1 MTHDPHSSSL
11 FSLLS
16 PTPSFYAGEAEIYGR
31 VGKGGGSGAGSC
43 RTGAGER
50 VVWARSFSCEL
61 VLMLMS
67 VCSRARMMLPRA
79 RSFV

>member
-16 PTPSFYAGEAEIYGR
+16 PTPSFYAGEAEIYGG

-43 RTGAGER
+43 RTGAGEAR
-50 VVWARSFSCEL
+50 GVGSVVLVRAGADADVCMFACTHDAAAR
-61 VLMLMS
+61 
-67 VCSRARMMLPRA
+67 
-79 RSFV
+79 